1 MMNRLLTNMKGWV
14 VSLRSLAL
22 LRFGLVDA
30 NLVSCLNSQIAER
43 EVDIRSAECGA
54 PQDCIISRL
63 NLSRVGLASDILAPG
78 SHLVSP
84 RKLYIHHGIYLGDGN
99 VAHYS
104 GLSGSLRAGPIEITD
119 LNHFANGHS
128 VWIYQDYSA
137 FTTDEIV
144 VRARSRIGE
153 SKYKILSNNCEHF
166 CNWCISGTSKS
177 AQVDEY
183 LQFPLRLIHLIFA
196 PEPGLLA

>member
-1 MMNRLLTNMKGWV
+1 MNKLLSEMKGWM
-14 VSLRSLAL
+14 VSLCSLTLFRS
-22 LRFGLVDA
+22 GLVDA
-30 NLVSCLNSQIAER
+30 NLVSCLNSPTSEH
-43 EVDIRSAECGA
+43 EVHVRSAKCGA
-54 PQDCIISRL
+54 PQDCTITYL
-63 NLSRVGLASDILAPG
+63 NLMRVGLGTDFLTPG

-84 RKLYIHHGIYLGDGN
+84 RKLYIHHGIYLGDGT

-119 LNHFANGHS
+119 LQHFANGHS
-128 VWIYQDYSA
+128 VWVYQDYSA

-144 VRARSRIGE
+144 VRAQSRIGE

-166 CNWCISGTSKS
+166 CNWCISGASKS

-183 LQFPLRLIHLIFA
+183 LHFPLRLIHLIFA